1 MTGHIFIYGEI
12 GTQVTTES
20 VQNQI
25 DTTADDYQIHIS
37 SVGGDVYEG
46 YAIYGILK
54 NLTKRTEVVIE
65 GLCASIAT
73 LIAQAGDRVVM
84 TNPAEFMI
92 HNPFVGL
99 QGDADDL
106 RNAAEHLDRIK
117 DTIISI
123 YRKRTG
129 LSEDELSQM
138 MTAETWMTAHEAEQ
152 RGFVDEVREKLKAVA
167 YIDTTKIKMTEQK
180 NKLQEFIDKGISEL
194 KALADS
200 ITGKPKNSAKLALED
215 GSFII
220 VETESESPTAE
231 ELVGVSVSL
240 EDGTPLPDGDH
251 KLADG
256 TAIKVAGGKVE
267 AVMPPEPVDNKP
279 DEEKEALKAKVA
291 ELEAALSAKDSD
303 VKSKDTELQAANK
316 KIKSFQA
323 SITDLEKK
331 YNEIKN
337 MTVGDQEGPKDAPNK
352 DLDNNK
358 PHDPMIE
365 WFQAFKTSRNN

>member
-256 TAIKVAGGKVE
+256 TSIKVAGGKVE
-267 AVMPPEPVDNKP
+267 AVMAPEPVDNKP

-291 ELEAALSAKDSD
+291 ELQAALSAKDSD

-337 MTVGDQEGPKDAPNK
+337 MTVGDQEGQTQQ
-352 DLDNNK
+352 
-358 PHDPMIE
+358 E
-365 WFQAFKTSRNN
+365 GG